1 MKKFNSKLKFF
12 LLSICLLFKLNPLF
26 SQDFY
31 INQKSEVIHLNYVI
45 SPQWINLNINE
56 SNDFLINS
64 GFSDVKS
71 IINGNKEIVSGR
83 IPYKEYIYI
92 RELIFENKIIK
103 EYSDKIL
110 FIQGCGLCFANEA
123 KLKFKYNPDMLA
135 AIESSYQKAKKSNDE
150 LKEIFYHAH
159 LQSLKIDDIQDDLS
173 GDISDFSF
181 NFSNSINTPDRKI
194 VRNCNLKL
202 DEKNIYN
209 FISERKVIIND
220 KNYFVGNY
228 NLKDVNQYD
237 LNSMIDVFFLDC
249 KNHNINIKK
258 GKVISSFETLDGK
271 TLGLSYGI
279 NNDTKIELRVDPA
292 KWEASSI
299 PKRWYLSYH
308 ELGHDVLNLKHGNGG
323 RMMFN
328 FADRGYSWKEF
339 WDDRNYMFE
348 SYKRK

>member
-1 MKKFNSKLKFF
+1 MKKFNTKLKFF
-12 LLSICLLFKLNPLF
+12 LLSICLLFKVNPLF

-71 IINGNKEIVSGR
+71 IINGNKETVSGR

-110 FIQGCGLCFANEA
+110 FIHGCGLCFANEA
-123 KLKFKYNPDMLA
+123 KLKFKDNPDMLA

-159 LQSLKIDDIQDDLS
+159 LQSLKTDDIQDDLS

-181 NFSNSINTPDRKI
+181 NFSNSIR
-194 VRNCNLKL
+194 
-202 DEKNIYN
+202 
-209 FISERKVIIND
+209 
-220 KNYFVGNY
+220 
-228 NLKDVNQYD
+228 
-237 LNSMIDVFFLDC
+237 
-249 KNHNINIKK
+249 
-258 GKVISSFETLDGK
+258 
-271 TLGLSYGI
+271 
-279 NNDTKIELRVDPA
+279 
-292 KWEASSI
+292 
-299 PKRWYLSYH
+299 
-308 ELGHDVLNLKHGNGG
+308 
-323 RMMFN
+323 
-328 FADRGYSWKEF
+328 
-339 WDDRNYMFE
+339 
-348 SYKRK
+348 